1 MNNFEERL
9 KGGHPNSLGNTIEIV
24 EEVLMDETKFDDLFQ
39 CYFSKDEVVRLR
51 TSNALKRICR
61 EEKTIIVPYI
71 DRLINDISQI
81 DQASTKWTLSQLFGM
96 LEEDM
101 NKKQIEKAKN
111 IMKNNLEKH
120 TDWIVLNMT
129 METLAKWAQND
140 EELKKWL
147 KPQFEK
153 LSKDKRKSV
162 SNKANKLM
170 REN

>member
-24 EEVLMDETKFDDLFQ
+24 EEVLMDKTKFDDLFQ

-51 TSNALKRICR
+51 TSNALKKICR

-101 NKKQIEKAKN
+101 NNKQIEKAKN
-111 IMKNNLEKH
+111 IMKDNLEKH

-129 METLAKWAQND
+129 METLAKWAEND

-153 LSKDKRKSV
+153 LANDKRKSV
-162 SNKANKLM
+162 SNKANRLM